1 MSDEA
6 VTPTTGTVAKNSFLC
21 GLIGLIAGVVLIRTV
36 EHGPEI
42 SGFIGEQGR
51 NVIGWFTPAPDAPIQ
66 ASGFRVLIVY
76 DSISLAKLPA
86 AQVSIFTSPDVS
98 TYCRDHCTKGA
109 DGKTPEYRCFS
120 QGTDVS
126 KEPQVWQ
133 DAMKLPRQSLPW
145 IVISD
150 GKAGV
155 SCPLPANTADTLA
168 LLRKYGGP

>member
-6 VTPTTGTVAKNSFLC
+6 VQPATGTVAKNSFLY

-42 SGFIGEQGR
+42 SGFLGEQSR
-51 NVIGWFTPAPDAPIQ
+51 NVIGWFSGDSAPIQ
-66 ASGFRVLIVY
+66 ATGFRVLVVY
-76 DSISLAKLPA
+76 DSVNLARLPA

-109 DGKTPEYRCFS
+109 DGKTPEYRCFTS
-120 QGTDVS
+120 GCDVS

-133 DAMKLPRQSLPW
+133 DAFKLPRQSLPW

-150 GKAGV
+150 GKTGF
-155 SCPLPANTADTLA
+155 SGPLPANTADTLT